1 MHLTSARDSVVEK
14 FRRVADEDPR
24 IVGAFLGGSLAAET
38 ADQYPDI
45 DVYYIVKPEEYSSFH
60 SNIRSLIEQIGRP
73 AYFDEH
79 SDFGFDLVLFMF
91 QDGVKGELGL
101 GTAEKMKVM
110 HAGPYKV
117 LSDKANVFKGV
128 SFPYEK
134 TPEGDDLRKN
144 VERELRWYW
153 YWYGIVLTSA
163 AREHLWSAL
172 SALNTMHG
180 HVFTLL
186 RMAYNIRPGARVEK
200 SLPPKLLKEVGKTV
214 PSYDPACIRTAAATL
229 TTILKR
235 EIKDLLE
242 RSHAEYPLLFEETIL
257 SKYS

>member
-1 MHLTSARDSVVEK
+1 MPLTSARDSAVEK
-14 FRRVADEDPR
+14 FRRIADEDPR
-24 IVGAFLGGSLAAET
+24 IIGAFLGGSLAAEN
-38 ADQYPDI
+38 ADEYSDI
-45 DVYYIVKPEEYSSFH
+45 DVYYVVKPEEYSSFH
-60 SNIRSLIEQIGRP
+60 SNIRSLIEKLGRL

-101 GTAEKMKVM
+101 GTAEKMRVM

-117 LSDKANVFKGV
+117 LSDKANLFKGV

-134 TPEGDDLRKN
+134 IHEGDDLQKN

-163 AREHLWSAL
+163 ARGQLWSAL
-172 SALNTMHG
+172 SALNTMRG

-186 RMAYNIRPGARVEK
+186 RLAYNIRPGARVEK
-200 SLPPKLLKEVGKTV
+200 SLPPKLLKELGETV
-214 PSYDPACIRTAAATL
+214 PAYDPASIRTASATL
-229 TTILKR
+229 TTIVKR

-242 RSHAEYPLLFEETIL
+242 RSHAEYPLLFEETVL
-257 SKYS
+257 AKYS